1 MLKRISVLLSFLCLS
16 MGFTKAEINVGN
28 SVEWLCADAGFI
40 ASGTLTSYVKCST
53 SNNTWIC
60 TFQIFAKLKG
70 TTESPVYFS
79 LNYLPEDSLKKYQ
92 SEKTPLLVFLK
103 ENEKPFKFNKITA
116 NWFAME
122 AYNGIPALI
131 NLKTPPLILIS
142 AQGFFAL
149 ESGETILSYCT
160 MTITKI
166 AEYEAKPKNV
176 FQNYLEIPYQST
188 AFKLLYQESSCYLSV
203 PDFMFPESKAKLY

>member
-1 MLKRISVLLSFLCLS
+1 MKKIFVLLCIFSLS
-16 MGFTKAEINVGN
+16 LFMAKAEINVGN

-40 ASGTLTSYVKCST
+40 ATGTITSYVKCT
-53 SNNTWIC
+53 TANNSWIC
-60 TFQIFAKLKG
+60 TFQIFATLKG
-70 TTESPVYFS
+70 TTENPVYFS

-92 SEKTPLLVFLK
+92 SEKTPILVFLK

-131 NLKTPPLILIS
+131 NLKTPPDILIS

-149 ESGETILSYCT
+149 QSGETILSYCT

-166 AEYEAKPKNV
+166 AEYEAKPKDV
-176 FQNYLEIPYQST
+176 FQNYIEVPYQST
-188 AFKLLYQESSCYLSV
+188 AFKLLYQGSSCFLTV
-203 PDFMFPESKAKLY
+203 PDFMFPESKAKLN